1 MKLFFAVLFAMLSLQ
16 QLLAQGCSDAT
27 VLIETETNIPATAI
41 PCESGSSTFYAYF
54 SPNATYYNE
63 WVSVFSRKGT
73 GAGDAFTV
81 KLYGPFE
88 NLSTGCLALNPANL
102 IYEGPSIAYS
112 YASIGSVE
120 ADSLVFGKVYIIK
133 VILSGCGNTLALGH
147 GDVNIFQPEISC
159 SDCLPRFNPPVG
171 KYVLSAWVKE
181 DGVSPLV
188 TSYTNP
194 SIKVVHPNAS
204 TNEQFY
210 PSGSIIDGWQKIEGI
225 FSIPSDGDFELQLLT
240 ASGTA
245 YFDDIRIH
253 PFNSSMITY
262 VYDPLTLRLIAELDE
277 RNYAKIYEYDEEGKL
292 IRIKKETEKGIM
304 TIQETRENTFKQ

>member
-1 MKLFFAVLFAMLSLQ
+1 
-16 QLLAQGCSDAT
+16 
-27 VLIETETNIPATAI
+27 
-41 PCESGSSTFYAYF
+41 
-54 SPNATYYNE
+54 
-63 WVSVFSRKGT
+63 
-73 GAGDAFTV
+73 
-81 KLYGPFE
+81 
-88 NLSTGCLALNPANL
+88 
-102 IYEGPSIAYS
+102 
-112 YASIGSVE
+112 
-120 ADSLVFGKVYIIK
+120 
-133 VILSGCGNTLALGH
+133 
-147 GDVNIFQPEISC
+147 
-159 SDCLPRFNPPVG
+159 
-171 KYVLSAWVKE
+171 LSAWVKE
-181 DGVSPLV
+181 DGVSPLI

-194 SIKVVHPNAS
+194 SVKVIHPNAS

-225 FSIPSDGDFELQLLT
+225 FTIPSDGDFELQLLT

-245 YFDDIRIH
+245 YFDDIRVH